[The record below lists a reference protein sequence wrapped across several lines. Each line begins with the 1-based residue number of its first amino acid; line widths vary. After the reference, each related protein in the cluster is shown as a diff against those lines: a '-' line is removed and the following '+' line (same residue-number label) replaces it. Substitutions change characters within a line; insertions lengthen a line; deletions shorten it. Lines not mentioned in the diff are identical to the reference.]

1 MRRVVLMARSEA
13 RNAARSGAPPTV
25 CCCNARAAERVPTRA
40 APRGSGW
47 RPLQVSQPEPLPW
60 SVARPE
66 QRSPSSRR
74 PASAAS
80 QLPPRATPLPQH
92 VPTGPVVSPPSWAP
106 WLLSG
111 CCPRLCAALRS
122 IASSSLAP
130 ALVVVTAMWQCQWLV
145 HRVAVAW
152 RGPGQVRGAVRA
164 PMRCARCSTCR
175 APVSLRPAPQPAGF
189 HQLAAQAG
197 AKETIPIIALAVDS

>member
-80 QLPPRATPLPQH
+80 QLPPRATPA
-92 VPTGPVVSPPSWAP
+92 PPARSHRAGGLTAFLGAMAAV
-106 WLLSG
+106 WLLPPPVRRAQINRFQLSG
-111 CCPRLCAALRS
+111 SGSGRRHSNVAMPMAGSPSGSGLAGPRPGQGSRTGADALR
-122 IASSSLAP
+122 ALLDLPRACFAP
-130 ALVVVTAMWQCQWLV
+130 
-145 HRVAVAW
+145 
-152 RGPGQVRGAVRA
+152 P
-164 PMRCARCSTCR
+164 
-175 APVSLRPAPQPAGF
+175 RPAACRLPPAGRPGGCEGD
-189 HQLAAQAG
+189 HLYHR
-197 AKETIPIIALAVDS
+197 PRC